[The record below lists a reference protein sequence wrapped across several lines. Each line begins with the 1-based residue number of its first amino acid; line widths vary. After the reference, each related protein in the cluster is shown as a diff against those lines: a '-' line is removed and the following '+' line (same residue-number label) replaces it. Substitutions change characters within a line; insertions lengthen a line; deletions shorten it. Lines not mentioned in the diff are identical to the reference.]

1 MMRRLF
7 LIIAIALVSTPS
19 FSSDLAKGDVLFC
32 TSDFFYG
39 TNVDKADEIKR
50 YKNESIRLSISNTAI
65 KFGTSGYFADSEMPI
80 RDFKQW
86 TVTAQDK
93 YSTFELDA
101 YQSKISFYYAS
112 ANPFGMAL
120 MRGSCDKF

>member
-1 MMRRLF
+1 MMMAAF
-7 LIIAIALVSTPS
+7 LASPTLSA
-19 FSSDLAKGDVLFC
+19 DLNVGDVVFC
-32 TSDFFYG
+32 TSDIFYG
-39 TNVDKADEIKR
+39 TNVNKADEIKR
-50 YKNESIRLSISNTAI
+50 YKNESIRLSISNNAI

-120 MRGSCDKF
+120 MKGSCDKF

>member
-1 MMRRLF
+1 MNKHL
-7 LIIAIALVSTPS
+7 LAITLTLMSNPVLSA
-19 FSSDLAKGDVLFC
+19 DINIGDVMFC

-39 TNVDKADEIKR
+39 TNVNKVNEIKR
-50 YKNESIRLSISNTAI
+50 YNNENIRLSITNTAI